1 MDFGSLGD
9 KIKSQKNKLVSSATG
24 KKSDSD
30 FFSKMGIN
38 GAVGVEQSMLGPD
51 YKYYKHIL
59 PPSALHISGE
69 GTMGAMGR
77 DIAGIENYV
86 KVLVEGGGPATGGK
100 ILGSRFYVKTAGK
113 CKDVYEKDKKK
124 QIKTRSIYIDNVPD
138 GNIPLLTSGLGMN
151 LSEFRGLL
159 PGIVEDAGA
168 LNPMSLFAAFGQGTT
183 PDCKLVSFPV
193 VGDNRKGAN
202 KVPLGISNG
211 YVAITEI
218 NEYIAGQKMAMGSS
232 PTAKQQAT
240 LKKLMSEGGLT
251 ELQQKQYTH
260 YKQQL
265 AEQKLA
271 KKHKLT
277 EGFLSGNRILRGEEE
292 NSSLQI
298 ETEMPPLANLYFT
311 GFGFLLMYLMYK
323 MIHKK

>member
-1 MDFGSLGD
+1 
-9 KIKSQKNKLVSSATG
+9 
-24 KKSDSD
+24 
-30 FFSKMGIN
+30 MGIN

-59 PPSALHISGE
+59 SPSDLKVSGE

-100 ILGSRFYVKTAGK
+100 ILGSQFYVKTAGK
-113 CKDVYEKDKKK
+113 CKNVYEKDKKK
-124 QIKTRSIYIDNVPD
+124 QIQTRSIYIDNITD

-168 LNPMSLFAAFGQGTT
+168 LNPMSLFAAFGQGAT

-193 VGDNRKGAN
+193 VGDDRRDPSN
-202 KVPLGISNG
+202 VPLNISNG

-218 NEYIAGQKMAMGSS
+218 NEYIASQKMSMADP
-232 PTAKQQAT
+232 PTPKQKKALT
-240 LKKLMSEGGLT
+240 KLMSEAWGNDPG
-251 ELQQKQYTH
+251 QKIYTQYKT
-260 YKQQL
+260 QL

-271 KKHKLT
+271 KAKEHKLT
-277 EGFLSGNRILRGEEE
+277 EGFLTGNKILRGENEK
-292 NSSLQI
+292 SSLQI
-298 ETEMPPLANLYFT
+298 ETEIPPLANLYFT
-311 GFGFLLMYLMYK
+311 GVGFLLMYLMYK